1 MPIRSM
7 TGFARVK
14 REASGVEFT
23 VSLKSVNHRGLD
35 IHFHTGAEMDPLEND
50 LRNLIK
56 RYIQRGHVD
65 VRVLVSRGGE
75 ETFAIDMARLQ
86 GYVQAFRRAS
96 KEFGFS
102 GEPDLNV
109 AFRAPGIVNEGS
121 SVEIDDELRKVVL
134 EAVEKALRELNS
146 FREREGGELAAVM
159 RVRNEAICAAAEEL
173 ARIRQSATQAFH
185 DRLKERLG
193 DLLAGAGIEPQRLA
207 QEAAVLVDRSD
218 IGEEIERLRIH
229 ARQLQETIE
238 KAGEIGKRLDFLLQ
252 EMNRETNTILSKTT
266 GLGEQGLRIT
276 ELALATK
283 ADIEKI
289 RELTLNIE

>member
-7 TGFARVK
+7 TGFARVR
-14 REASGVEFT
+14 REAAGVEFT

-56 RYIQRGHVD
+56 RHIQRGHVD
-65 VRVLVSRGGE
+65 VRVLVSRGGQ
-75 ETFAIDMARLQ
+75 ETFAIDTARLH
-86 GYVQAFRRAS
+86 GYVQAFRQAA

-121 SVEIDDELRKVVL
+121 SVEISDELRPVVL
-134 EAVEKALRELNS
+134 GAVEKALRELNA
-146 FREREGGELAAVM
+146 FREREGSELAGVI
-159 RVRNEAICAAAEEL
+159 RVRNEAICTAAEKL
-173 ARIRQSATQAFH
+173 AEIRQSATESFH
-185 DRLKERLG
+185 ERLKERLA
-193 DLLAGAGIEPQRLA
+193 DLLAGAAIEPQRLA
-207 QEAAVLVDRSD
+207 QEAALLADRSD

-229 ARQLQETIE
+229 ARQLQEIIE
-238 KAGEIGKRLDFLLQ
+238 KEGEIGKQLDFLLQ

-266 GLGEQGLRIT
+266 GLGGQGLRIT